1 MTTRKYSIIGVMIVL
16 AALLLGCGLSKEQLR
31 LKAQRDVKAQA
42 AATLVEIRQATSGD
56 QADQF
61 AAKLRADLKSAGFGL
76 GLIPVEQGE
85 LVTVR
90 KIVDIY
96 RRQKNKNSPLAFV
109 LPWF

>member
-1 MTTRKYSIIGVMIVL
+1 MTEANFNKRQCIRALRK
-16 AALLLGCGLSKEQLR
+16 LGFYENSKR
-31 LKAQRDVKAQA
+31 GR
-42 AATLVEIRQATSGD
+42 
-56 QADQF
+56 
-61 AAKLRADLKSAGFGL
+61 
-76 GLIPVEQGE
+76 